1 MKKSTVIP
9 LAILTSALWFASSVF
24 GAEPTAGAD
33 AATLHAKANE
43 LAALARRGDES
54 SASEI
59 APFLADER
67 LNAAA
72 ATALVNLPGT
82 AGRDALRE
90 SLNSLSGRNLAGAI
104 GALGILKDAES
115 REKLAELANS
125 PDPLVADAAKAALNR
140 IDRAPAPTS
149 ELPAARNDGVPSAK
163 SVPSADAIDA
173 ALTAFLAQNSN
184 DADENASGAA
194 ALELLCRRTN
204 ETRETVARLTAR
216 LDGDSAAE
224 LSPERRAFV
233 VSLLAAVGTKDA
245 IQALGNA
252 VFSGDDVVCDAA
264 TRALGEALTLDA
276 APVLR
281 EIAANHPAQKYRVRA
296 VRGFVRLARQ
306 MKDVPTERLAMLD
319 EIAPLAERDEERQL
333 IAELRGQ
340 TEYSRTDQ
348 PLFDGVSFAGWEGDA
363 DPTNVANPE
372 KTFRIEDGVIVGGFA
387 QKGLS
392 QNEFLCSTQ
401 TYRDF
406 TLTLELKIVGDG
418 ANAGVQFRSARVP
431 NSSETIGFQADAT
444 ADGSYSGR
452 LYDESRRNRFLA
464 DVDEKKIAE
473 IWKPNDWNRYKIVC
487 WGPKIK
493 IYLNDVLT
501 VEYVET
507 DPSVPLEGLIG
518 LQIHAGGPS
527 RAYYRNIRLEN
538 YPENVAE

>member
-9 LAILTSALWFASSVF
+9 LAILMSALWFAGSVF

-33 AATLHAKANE
+33 AATLHSKANE

-54 SASEI
+54 SATEI

-67 LNAAA
+67 LNVAA
-72 ATALVNLPGT
+72 ATALINLPGT

-149 ELPAARNDGVPSAK
+149 ELAAARNDGVPSAK
-163 SVPSADAIDA
+163 PVPCADAIAA

-216 LDGDSAAE
+216 LNDSKSE
-224 LSPERRAFV
+224 LSPEKRAFV

-245 IQALGNA
+245 MEALRNA
-252 VFSGDDVVCDAA
+252 AFSGDDAVCDAA

-281 EIAANHPAQKYRVRA
+281 EIAAKHPAQKYRVRA

-306 MKDVPTERLAMLD
+306 MKDVPTERFEMLD
-319 EIAPLAERDEERQL
+319 EIAPLAERDDERQL
-333 IAELRGQ
+333 IADLRAQ
-340 TEYSRTDQ
+340 TENSRTDK

-387 QKGLS
+387 QKGLA

-401 TYRDF
+401 TFRDF

-452 LYDESRRNRFLA
+452 LYDESRRNRFLT

-473 IWKPNDWNRYKIVC
+473 IWKPNDWNRYKIIC

-493 IYLNDVLT
+493 IYLNEVLT